1 MVRKITWVMAFML
14 IAIMAPIDAFS
25 AENERY
31 QIVNIKRDVQEGK
44 ENRTVSGT
52 MMLDGTTG
60 RSWILDEQK
69 GRWIPVGYRNVKPS
83 ADVTLTPAKLK

>member
-1 MVRKITWVMAFML
+1 MIKVLASLCALAIFVFMVPNHAMA
-14 IAIMAPIDAFS
+14 

-31 QIVNIKRDVQEGK
+31 QIVNINRDVPDGK
-44 ENRTVSGT
+44 VNRTVSGT
-52 MMLDGTTG
+52 MMLDSETG

-83 ADVTLTPAKLK
+83 SDVTLIPGKLK